1 MTSTILTDIF
11 SADHVRGTRQIEG
24 REVGFTVPVALT
36 SALFETIIAIP
47 KDSGQDQRGRT
58 HDVLFMAACAARK
71 ARDSCEPRV
80 YSKVLMTTQDNVMAT
95 LTLLVD
101 IGPGDLVKPV
111 ITIGFP
117 EDF

>member
-1 MTSTILTDIF
+1 
-11 SADHVRGTRQIEG
+11 
-24 REVGFTVPVALT
+24 
-36 SALFETIIAIP
+36 
-47 KDSGQDQRGRT
+47 
-58 HDVLFMAACAARK
+58 
-71 ARDSCEPRV
+71 
-80 YSKVLMTTQDNVMAT
+80 MTTQDNVMAT